1 MTAVYEYLFGM
12 DSLIVRYKHHDV
24 VITPGQKVHVRSER
38 LETWCFDGIVKSVFK
53 TGVVVTYGNDTYF
66 GLLALTRGNT
76 KFIPLDKITTHL
88 RFPAPRILK
97 SVDRQDLVRE
107 DQGRLPS

>member
-1 MTAVYEYLFGM
+1 MASSVYEYLFGM
-12 DSLIVRYKHHDV
+12 DSLIVRYKQYDV

-53 TGVVVTYGNDTYF
+53 TGVVVTYGNDSYF
-66 GLLALTRGNT
+66 GTLALTRGNT
-76 KFIPLDKITTHL
+76 KFIPLDKVTTHL

-97 SVDRQDLVRE
+97 PVERADLHQD
-107 DQGRLPS
+107 DLPS